1 MKVRSWEKVK
11 SYIVQWVINKNM
23 FRILVIKLAFSLG
36 KAWIFNVLLF
46 CSLLRDLWMCI
57 PVGIKYHY
65 SPLGKPSVQQK
76 KSQTSSER
84 LEGAST
90 SFESMRFSDEIV
102 ESSNCWWSQTY
113 MNFAIHPTW
122 KEGHLRQL
130 RWQKALASYDGY
142 LEMFPW
148 TLDPSHL

>member
-1 MKVRSWEKVK
+1 MWVKSWEK
-11 SYIVQWVINKNM
+11 NKELYSAMSNKQNM

-46 CSLLRDLWMCI
+46 CSLFCDLWMCI

-76 KSQTSSER
+76 KSQTFSER

-90 SFESMRFSDEIV
+90 SFNRVFSDEMV
-102 ESSNCWWSQTY
+102 ESSKCWWSQTH
-113 MNFAIHPTW
+113 MNFATHPTW
-122 KEGHLRQL
+122 REGHLRQL
-130 RWQKALASYDGY
+130 RWQKALVSYDGY
-142 LEMFPW
+142 LDMFPW
-148 TLDPSHL
+148 TLDPNHL